1 MNARRGVPV
10 DAAHRVRVLR
20 TLGFVP
26 WVRRVRP
33 EAGRA
38 TGSVG
43 TVVPRSAPANG
54 TACVVVLA
62 PHCSPAAL
70 DLLGRAMHTGGALL
84 ARAGRIQ
91 VHAGKL
97 DGVPAAASY
106 LVFGAAQ
113 AEALRQ
119 SLPAALAASASVVVV
134 DELAEVLAQGRAK
147 QRLWL
152 ALRTLR
158 ARLAATGG

>member
-1 MNARRGVPV
+1 MNAHGCVPV
-10 DAAHRVRVLR
+10 DADHRARVLR

-26 WVRRVRP
+26 WVRRVRL
-33 EAGRA
+33 EVGRA
-38 TGSVG
+38 AGSVE
-43 TVVPRSAPANG
+43 TVGLQSLPATG

-62 PHCSPAAL
+62 QQCSPAAL
-70 DLLGRAMHTGGALL
+70 DLLGRAMHAGGALL

-113 AEALRQ
+113 AEALRH

-134 DELAEVLAQGRAK
+134 DELAAVLAEGRAK
-147 QRLWL
+147 QRLWV
-152 ALRTLR
+152 ALRGLR
-158 ARLAATGG
+158 ARLAATSG